1 MSLSKGFLRRPMVF
15 DHELRIRLVLL
26 SIIWVSFS
34 FILYTFSIV
43 LREML
48 RLSLSTS
55 NEPLLLTTSEGFF
68 FNYFFAFLAFS
79 ISLGFVF
86 RYFWFNPLLRAR
98 RVRYN
103 KFAIATE
110 MGSINIIVLFLM
122 MKLAI
127 LYISMLVF
135 GPVFLYFSFSDYPV
149 AMLMLPLVIFVY
161 QWSSINRVFLKDG
174 LKWMFYSLAATIVLS
189 FLFARVPVLD
199 HERLNKVIVSASP
212 AGHFRWDLPPRFSE
226 AIEEFSEYRELME
239 VKIVSGFPLNSMEKE
254 PVVFWGSKPFDTLDH
269 ATFSFTIDTLK
280 AQFLEFEKDRV
291 SAQLLIDRNTPMKHV
306 KDLKLLLFRN
316 DVRTIFLALKNKA
329 VIYGSDNRFYFRQ
342 RIHYCD
348 TAYNLNADI
357 QEDIDAP
364 LLPPCFEKRITSP
377 GGMLILLKRGKFY
390 VDGLVQTPEEI
401 RLKVAEFLSGDN
413 GNAVIRFWSDDHSRY
428 EDYLRMFNGILAGYR
443 DVLDAYM
450 MVNFATSYRDCLR
463 NPFDSLCIEAE
474 RAAREKHPQFL
485 FDLSDQEVQLLIR
498 NMPNLSGLFDAK

>member
-1 MSLSKGFLRRPMVF
+1 MVF

-149 AMLMLPLVIFVY
+149 VMLMLPLVIFVY

-189 FLFARVPVLD
+189 FLFAYVPVLD

-226 AIEEFSEYRELME
+226 AIQEFSEYRELME

-254 PVVFWGSKPFDTLDH
+254 PVVFWGHKPFDTLDH
-269 ATFSFTIDTLK
+269 ATFPFTIGALK
-280 AQFLEFEKDRV
+280 AQFVEFERDRV
-291 SAQLLIDRNTPMKHV
+291 SAQLFLDRNTPMKQV

-316 DVRTIFLALKNKA
+316 DVRTIFLALRNKE
-329 VIYGSDNRFYFRQ
+329 VKYGTDNRFYFRQ

-348 TAYNLNADI
+348 TAYNLIADI
-357 QEDIDAP
+357 QENVDAP
-364 LLPPCFEKRITSP
+364 ILPTCFEERITSP
-377 GGMLILLKRGKFY
+377 GGMLILLKTGKFY

-401 RLKVAEFLSGDN
+401 RLKVAEFLSDVN
-413 GNAVIRFWSDDHSRY
+413 GNEVIRFWSDDHSTY
-428 EDYLRMFNGILAGYR
+428 EDYLRMYNGILAGYR
-443 DVLDAYM
+443 DMLDAYM
-450 MVNFATSYRDCLR
+450 VKNFGTSYRGCLR
-463 NPFDSLCIEAE
+463 NPFDNLCMEAE
-474 RAAREKHPQFL
+474 RAARKKHPQFL

-498 NMPNLSGLFDAK
+498 NMPNLSSLFDAK